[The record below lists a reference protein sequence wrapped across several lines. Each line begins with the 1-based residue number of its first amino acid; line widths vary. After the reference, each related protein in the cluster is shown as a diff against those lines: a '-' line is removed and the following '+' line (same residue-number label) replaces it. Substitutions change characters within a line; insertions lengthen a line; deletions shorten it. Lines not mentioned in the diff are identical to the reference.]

1 MRGPVD
7 DLGVPAGQAAAQAAQ
22 LRRAV
27 GVGMVVGECGGV
39 GVGELRAVDV
49 VEAAE
54 GLVGVPRQADFA
66 VVVAGGEQAAEF
78 RVAAFAEA
86 FVGGNE

>member
-1 MRGPVD
+1 M
-7 DLGVPAGQAAAQAAQ
+7 
-22 LRRAV
+22 
-27 GVGMVVGECGGV
+27 
-39 GVGELRAVDV
+39 
-49 VEAAE
+49 
-54 GLVGVPRQADFA
+54 PRQADFA